1 MSSRPSNTKPRRGGR
16 PRSERS
22 RRAILGAAEACLRDQ
37 GLRAMTIE
45 GVADSAGVSKA
56 TIYRWWPSKGVLAL
70 DAIHEQW
77 VTARGLIPDTGGL
90 RADLRERLRATV
102 RMLTR
107 TPLGSA
113 LADLIAEAQT
123 DPELAR
129 AYHERVLEPLRGQI
143 RTIFERALRRGE
155 IPADA
160 DIEAAIDLVQGPLY
174 LRLLHTHA
182 PLDQRFADTLA
193 DLATSGLAKT

>member
-1 MSSRPSNTKPRRGGR
+1 
-16 PRSERS
+16 
-22 RRAILGAAEACLRDQ
+22 
-37 GLRAMTIE
+37 
-45 GVADSAGVSKA
+45 
-56 TIYRWWPSKGVLAL
+56 
-70 DAIHEQW
+70 
-77 VTARGLIPDTGGL
+77 
-90 RADLRERLRATV
+90 
-102 RMLTR
+102 MLTR

-143 RTIFERALRRGE
+143 RTIFERALDRGE